1 MESAIR
7 IFGIRHHG
15 PGSARSVR
23 RALDELKPDCV
34 LLEGPPDA
42 GDDVIALAAKKTM
55 QPPVA
60 ILVHA
65 ADEPSRAV
73 YYPFASFSPEW
84 IAIQWSLKQKAS
96 LRFMDL
102 PMAHRMAIDR
112 QREESAKADV
122 AKAIAAKG
130 QAGADEDGDG
140 DDSEHCVDLKAPL
153 AASAPPIR
161 RDPLGELAKAAGFDD
176 GERWWEHAVE
186 LRGDTDAAGVFAAI
200 RDAIAELRQAD
211 EPQPR
216 DHEDSLREA
225 WMRRTIR
232 EATKEDFRTIAV
244 VCGAWHAPAL
254 DTEAI
259 AKKDDG
265 ELLKGLPKLK
275 TAATWVPW
283 TYDRLCYA
291 SGYGA
296 GVQSPGWYEHLFR
309 HQHQTIESWLTRV
322 ARLLRE
328 KNIDCSSAHV
338 IEAVRLSRA
347 LAGMRARPIPDLADI
362 ADATRAVFCFD
373 SDLPMQLIAR
383 ELMIG
388 NRLGEVPE
396 ETPLVPLH
404 QDLIRLQKSLRL
416 KPEALEKTLEL
427 DLRNDTDRSRSFL
440 LHRLN
445 LLGVPWGTLDPNAAT
460 GKGTFKE
467 IWALRWD
474 PGFVVPLIE
483 AGALGNTIELAA
495 AAKLRLRADE
505 SNDLRVLAAL
515 LDDALLAELGAA
527 AADLVKR
534 IETVAAVAADVA
546 LLMETLPRL
555 ARVMRYGNVRQT
567 DASMVREIIDGIV
580 PRITVGLGGAVASL
594 NDDAAVT
601 MLGHVQSTHSAIELI
616 ESESHTKDWT
626 DALRRIADQT
636 AVHGLLRGRC
646 VRLLLDASKIDRDEA
661 ARQMSLTLSRGTD
674 PAQAAHW
681 LEGFLAGSGLLLV
694 HDPKLLAM
702 VDTWVTAIN
711 GDVFTE
717 LLPLI
722 RRTFSSFEKPERR
735 QIGQALLQGKREA
748 GAAISPGESDLHEG
762 RAARSIPLLLKILG
776 GR

>member
-1 MESAIR
+1 MDDALH

-15 PGSARSVR
+15 PGSARSLG
-23 RALDELKPDCV
+23 RALNELKPDCV

-42 GDDVIALAAKKTM
+42 GDDLLALAAKETM

-65 ADEPSRAV
+65 SDEPSRAV

-84 IAIQWSLKQKAS
+84 IAIQWALTHKTP

-102 PMAHRMAIDR
+102 PMSHRMAIDR
-112 QREESAKADV
+112 QREEQAKMALEAAAKA
-122 AKAIAAKG
+122 
-130 QAGADEDGDG
+130 QASDEDDDADE
-140 DDSEHCVDLKAPL
+140 APHP
-153 AASAPPIR
+153 AAAPSVPLLR

-186 LRGDTDAAGVFAAI
+186 LRGGDDATGVFDAI
-200 RDAIAELRQAD
+200 REAIAELWQSQ
-211 EPQPR
+211 EPLPR
-216 DHEDSLREA
+216 EHEDSLREA

-232 EATKEDFRTIAV
+232 QAKQDGFKSIAI
-244 VCGAWHAPAL
+244 VCGAWHGPAL
-254 DTEAI
+254 DVDAV
-259 AKKDDG
+259 AKKDDD
-265 ELLKGLPKLK
+265 ELLKGLLTIK
-275 TAATWVPW
+275 TSATWVPW
-283 TYDRLCYA
+283 THDRLCAA

-296 GVQSPGWYEHLFR
+296 GVRSPGWYEHLFR
-309 HQHQTIESWLTRV
+309 HAHHTIESWLTRV

-328 KNIDCSSAHV
+328 KDIDCSSAHV
-338 IEAVRLSRA
+338 IEAVRLSRT

-396 ETPLVPLH
+396 ETPLVPLQ

-416 KPEALEKTLEL
+416 KPEALEKALEL
-427 DLRNDTDRSRSFL
+427 DLRNETDRNRSFL

-445 LLGVPWGTLDPNAAT
+445 LLSVPWGTREDRAAAS
-460 GKGTFKE
+460 KGTFKE
-467 IWALRWD
+467 AWTLRWD

-483 AGALGNTIELAA
+483 AGALGNTLELAA
-495 AAKLRLRADE
+495 AAKLRQRAAAT
-505 SNDLRVLAAL
+505 NDLRALAAL

-527 AADLVKR
+527 AADLVKQ
-534 IETVAAVAADVA
+534 IENAAAVAADVA

-555 ARVMRYGNVRQT
+555 ARVMRYGNVRQA
-567 DASMVREIIDGIV
+567 DATMVREIINGIV
-580 PRITVGLGGAVASL
+580 PRVTVGLGVAVASL
-594 NDDAAVT
+594 NDEAAQA
-601 MLGHVQSTHSAIELI
+601 MLGHVQATHAAIELV
-616 ESESHTKDWT
+616 ESEEHARDWNE
-626 DALRRIADQT
+626 ALRRIADQPS
-636 AVHGLLRGRC
+636 VHGLIRGRC
-646 VRLLLDASKIDRDEA
+646 IRLLLDGAKIDRDEA
-661 ARQMSLTLSRGTD
+661 FRQMSRTLSRGTE

-694 HDPKLLAM
+694 HDAKLLAM
-702 VDTWVTAIN
+702 VDDWVTAIN

-717 LLPLI
+717 LLPLL
-722 RRTFSSFEKPERR
+722 RRTFAAFEKPERR
-735 QIGQALLQGKREA
+735 QIGQALIADRSTSASTTTIWADIDEC
-748 GAAISPGESDLHEG
+748 
-762 RAARSIPLLLKILG
+762 RAARPLPLLLKILG
-776 GR
+776 GAE